1 MLPKYILLENNKIK
15 STFAAN
21 SNNNTEVE
29 QGKVYPLFE
38 KLVSRE
44 AKEQKLGQ
52 RAKVI
57 WFTGLPC
64 SGKTTLALALE
75 KHLFSKG
82 IFCQVLDGDN
92 VRCGI
97 NNNLGFSNADRLENI
112 RRIAE
117 ISKLFLSAGIITIN
131 AFVSP
136 TNEIRDLARGIIG
149 EDDFIEIFLNPSLSS
164 CEQRD
169 VKGMYKKARAGQIS
183 DFTGVNAPFEIP
195 ENAQLEIHTDTENV
209 ETSLQQILD
218 NILPILLLA

>member
-1 MLPKYILLENNKIK
+1 M
-15 STFAAN
+15 
-21 SNNNTEVE
+21 E
-29 QGKVYPLFE
+29 QGKVYPVFE

-44 AKEQKLGQ
+44 AREKQLGQ
-52 RAKVI
+52 RSRVI

-64 SGKTTLALALE
+64 SGKTTLALRLE
-75 KHLFSKG
+75 KELFSRG
-82 IFCQVLDGDN
+82 FVSQVLDGDN

-97 NNNLGFSNADRLENI
+97 NNNLGFSDADRHENI

-136 TNEIRDLARGIIG
+136 TNDIRELARGIIG
-149 EDDFIEIFLNPSLSS
+149 NDDFIEIFLNPSQTV

-169 VKGMYKKARAGQIS
+169 VKGMYKKARAGQIA

-195 ENAQLEIHTDTENV
+195 EHPDLEIHTDTENI

-218 NILPILLLA
+218 NILPLITLTQ

>member
-1 MLPKYILLENNKIK
+1 M
-15 STFAAN
+15 
-21 SNNNTEVE
+21 E
-29 QGKVYPLFE
+29 QGKVYPLFD

-44 AKEQKLGQ
+44 TKEKKLLQ
-52 RAKVI
+52 HARVI

-75 KHLFSKG
+75 KELFARG
-82 IFCQVLDGDN
+82 FLCQVLDGDN

-117 ISKLFLSAGIITIN
+117 VSKLFLSAGVITIN

-149 EDDFIEIFLNPSLSS
+149 TDDFIEIFLNPTLQS

-169 VKGMYKKARAGQIS
+169 VKGMYKKARAGQIP

-195 ENAQLEIHTDTENV
+195 LDANLEIQTDMENIAN
-209 ETSLQQILD
+209 SLQHILD
-218 NILPILLLA
+218 SILPVITHLPE

>member
-1 MLPKYILLENNKIK
+1 MHLKI
-15 STFAAN
+15 N
-21 SNNNTEVE
+21 PDIEVE

-44 AKEQKLGQ
+44 VKEQKLSQ
-52 RAKVI
+52 HARVI

-75 KHLFSKG
+75 KELFSRG
-82 IFCQVLDGDN
+82 YICQVLDGDN

-97 NNNLGFSNADRLENI
+97 NNNLGFSNDDRLENI

-117 ISKLFLSAGIITIN
+117 ISKLFVSAGIITIN

-149 EDDFIEIFLNPSLSS
+149 DADFIEIFLNPSLDS
-164 CEQRD
+164 CEHRD
-169 VKGMYKKARAGQIS
+169 VKGMYKKARAGQIAE
-183 DFTGVNAPFEIP
+183 FTGVNAPFESP
-195 ENAQLEIHTDTENV
+195 GHPQLEIHTDTENI

-218 NILPILLLA
+218 NIMPIISLNK

>member
-1 MLPKYILLENNKIK
+1 MQM
-15 STFAAN
+15 
-21 SNNNTEVE
+21 E
-29 QGKVYPLFE
+29 QGKVFPLFE

-44 AKEQKLGQ
+44 AKEQKLKQ
-52 RAKVI
+52 HAKVI

-75 KHLFSKG
+75 KSLFSKG
-82 IFCQVLDGDN
+82 YFCQVLDGDN

-97 NNNLGFSNADRLENI
+97 NNNLGFSNADRMENI

-117 ISKLFLSAGIITIN
+117 ISKLFLSAGVITIN

-149 EDDFIEIFLNPSLSS
+149 EDDFIEIFLNPTLAT
-164 CEQRD
+164 CETRD
-169 VKGMYKKARAGQIS
+169 VKGMYKKARAGQIT
-183 DFTGVNAPFEIP
+183 DFTGINAPFEIP
-195 ENAQLEIHTDTENV
+195 ENPSLEIHTDKENI

-218 NILPILLLA
+218 KILPILSVENK

>member
-1 MLPKYILLENNKIK
+1 M
-15 STFAAN
+15 
-21 SNNNTEVE
+21 E
-29 QGKVYPLFE
+29 QGQVYPLFD

-44 AKEQKLGQ
+44 VKEQKLGQ
-52 RAKVI
+52 RARVI

-75 KHLFSKG
+75 KELFSQG
-82 IFCQVLDGDN
+82 YLCQVLDGDN

-117 ISKLFLSAGIITIN
+117 ISKLFLSAGVITIN

-149 EDDFIEIFLNPSLSS
+149 DEDFIEIFLNPSLRS

-169 VKGMYKKARAGQIS
+169 VKGMYKRARAGQII
-183 DFTGVNAPFEIP
+183 DFTGVNAPFELP
-195 ENAQLEIHTDTENV
+195 ESPNLEIHTDTEIM
-209 ETSLQQILD
+209 ETSLRQILD
-218 NILPILLLA
+218 NILPLISLNE

>member
-1 MLPKYILLENNKIK
+1 M
-15 STFAAN
+15 
-21 SNNNTEVE
+21 E
-29 QGKVYPLFE
+29 QGKVYPLFD

-44 AKEQKLGQ
+44 TKEKKLLQ
-52 RAKVI
+52 HARVI

-75 KHLFSKG
+75 KELFARG
-82 IFCQVLDGDN
+82 FICQVLDGDN

-117 ISKLFLSAGIITIN
+117 VSKLFLSAGVITIN

-149 EDDFIEIFLNPSLSS
+149 TDDFIEIFLNPTLQS

-169 VKGMYKKARAGQIS
+169 VKGMYKKARAGQIP

-195 ENAQLEIHTDTENV
+195 LDANLEIQTDLENIA
-209 ETSLQQILD
+209 TSLQHILD
-218 NILPILLLA
+218 SILPVITHLPE

>member
-1 MLPKYILLENNKIK
+1 M
-15 STFAAN
+15 
-21 SNNNTEVE
+21 E
-29 QGKVYPLFE
+29 QGKVYPVFE

-44 AKEQKLGQ
+44 AREKQLGQ
-52 RAKVI
+52 RSRVI

-64 SGKTTLALALE
+64 SGKTTLALRLE
-75 KHLFSKG
+75 KELFSRG
-82 IFCQVLDGDN
+82 FVSQVLDGDN

-97 NNNLGFSNADRLENI
+97 NNNLGFSDADRHENI

-136 TNEIRDLARGIIG
+136 TNDIRELARGIIG
-149 EDDFIEIFLNPSLSS
+149 NDDFIEIFLNPSQTV

-169 VKGMYKKARAGQIS
+169 VKGLYKKARAGQIA

-195 ENAQLEIHTDTENV
+195 EHPDLEIHTDTENI

-218 NILPILLLA
+218 NILPLITLTQ